1 MYSQHQSLNLC
12 YTILQSSP
20 HLTQASA
27 SHVLDTILW
36 TIATEHAVLYYTHLL
51 SLQPFILITE
61 VNWSLYMY
69 MRLKIESSPS
79 IGYLAQEISDL
90 FYWAWRALWAHH
102 HHLLYLTDCMSCQ
115 TISSSHHPTI
125 DLIPSFSI
133 CIVVPVYGDR
143 HCQNKPSWKR
153 K

>member
-36 TIATEHAVLYYTHLL
+36 TIATEHAVLLHSPAYNPSYS
-51 SLQPFILITE
+51 SLKSTGPCTCTCIC
-61 VNWSLYMY
+61 
-69 MRLKIESSPS
+69 RLKIESSPS
-79 IGYLAQEISDL
+79 IGCL
-90 FYWAWRALWAHH
+90 AHH
-102 HHLLYLTDCMSCQ
+102 HHLLYLTYCMSCQ

-125 DLIPSFSI
+125 NLIPSFSI
-133 CIVVPVYGDR
+133 CIMVLVKIRFPVYGDR
-143 HCQNKPSWKR
+143 HCQKSPSEKGNNYCFGILLL
-153 K
+153 